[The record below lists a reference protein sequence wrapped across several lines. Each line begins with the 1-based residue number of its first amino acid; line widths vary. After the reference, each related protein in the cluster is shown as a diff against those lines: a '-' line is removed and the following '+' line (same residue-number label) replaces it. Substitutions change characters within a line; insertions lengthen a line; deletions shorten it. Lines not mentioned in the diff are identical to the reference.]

1 MLQKSRC
8 TIEWSQLCGFE
19 IYNKKS
25 KIYITSE
32 KVFVLSSQKSNN
44 FDICCGKAKKQKKT
58 VI

>member
-19 IYNKKS
+19 IYNKKAKS
-25 KIYITSE
+25 ILLLK

-44 FDICCGKAKKQKKT
+44 FHICCGKANEQKKT